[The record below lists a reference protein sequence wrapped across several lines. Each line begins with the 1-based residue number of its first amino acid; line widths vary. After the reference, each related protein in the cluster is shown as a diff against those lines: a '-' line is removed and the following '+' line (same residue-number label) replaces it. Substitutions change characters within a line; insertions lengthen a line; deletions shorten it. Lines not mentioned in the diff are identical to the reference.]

1 MMFELTGNEETKIL
15 KHSFENLNSLY
26 QDVHSRLGDT
36 NILKRRQ
43 LFSLKT
49 RGRTYTGAA

>member
-1 MMFELTGNEETKIL
+1 MTETKIL

-49 RGRTYTGAA
+49 RGRTYTGGCL